1 MNGSFG
7 ENILLIVGTCE
18 IREDC
23 CWTAKHVGTGSP
35 QNNYAMD
42 EISLL
47 SLSTTEFG
55 HCCQELRRKVGC
67 TWKYEKNR
75 LVCLS
80 IAVTVKAISIGHV
93 ANISDLLEKRKK
105 IHFWTLLRSQC
116 QNVFFPHLFVMFL
129 LLEYMLT
136 QQIPALYHKICSY
149 PILWS
154 SLCTIQWQG
163 SVQTSCGR
171 YVFTICVRDV
181 FLNVTLVDIFEALD
195 FVLNHL
201 FM

>member
-1 MNGSFG
+1 MNGTFG

-23 CWTAKHVGTGSP
+23 CWTAKHVGTESP
-35 QNNYAMD
+35 QKNYAMD

-67 TWKYEKNR
+67 TWKSEKNR

-105 IHFWTLLRSQC
+105 IHFWTLLHVL
-116 QNVFFPHLFVMFL
+116 NAKLFFSSPLCDVSSIRIHANP
-129 LLEYMLT
+129 T
-136 QQIPALYHKICSY
+136 NSALYHKICSY
-149 PILWS
+149 SILWS
-154 SLCTIQWQG
+154 ILCTIQWQG

-171 YVFTICVRDV
+171 YVFTICVQDV